1 MFELLQASISQ
12 TQIILTLALGLV
24 VLYWLMVIFG
34 ILDLE
39 TDAPDV
45 LMDGN
50 GLTDFTHDAS
60 TGSMW
65 LSTSRAFGFAKVP
78 IVVWGSFLILFM
90 WFVSLILNHF
100 WNPEASVKQALIL
113 LLPNFLISS
122 IITKIVTL
130 PVGRL
135 FAAMSDGDT
144 EAEEV
149 LGRTGTIT
157 TIEADGSY
165 GQIEILCKG
174 APLLINVRTQPGTS
188 ALKKGTLAKI
198 TAAGP
203 DHQFYYIESSQ
214 S

>member
-12 TQIILTLALGLV
+12 TQILLTLALGLV

-122 IITKIVTL
+122 IITKIVTI

-157 TIEADGSY
+157 TIEADESY
-165 GQIEILCKG
+165 GQIEIIGKG